1 MADFKVSGRLT
12 VSGLQK
18 QFSKEFGLELR
29 VYKGKKF
36 ADGSSTLA
44 KLSEKKIEDFTCK
57 GNMKIGNF
65 ETNFAEATGLNVQVA
80 SIGTEGNEGK
90 LIDNGLTLSQAVSQF
105 GVK

>member
-18 QFSKEFGLELR
+18 QFKKEFGLELR

-36 ADGSSTLA
+36 ADESSTLA
-44 KLSEKKIEDFTCK
+44 KLSDKKVEDFTCK

-65 ETNFAEATGLNVQVA
+65 ETNFSEATGLTVQVA
-80 SIGTEGNEGK
+80 SVGAAFGEGK
-90 LIDNGLTLSQAVSQF
+90 LIDNGLTLSQASTQF
-105 GVK
+105 AAK

>member
-18 QFSKEFGLELR
+18 QFTKEFGLELR

-36 ADGSSTLA
+36 AEVASTLA
-44 KLSEKKIEDFTCK
+44 KLSDKKVEDFACK

-65 ETNFAEATGLNVQVA
+65 ETNFAEATGLTVQVA
-80 SIGTEGNEGK
+80 SVGAAFGEGK
-90 LIDNGLTLSQAVSQF
+90 LIDNGLTLSQASTKF
-105 GVK
+105 AVK